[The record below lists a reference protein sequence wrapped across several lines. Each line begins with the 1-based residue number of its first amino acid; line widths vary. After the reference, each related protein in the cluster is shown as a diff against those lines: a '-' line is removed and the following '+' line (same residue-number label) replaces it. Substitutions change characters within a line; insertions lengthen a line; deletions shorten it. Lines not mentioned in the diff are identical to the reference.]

1 MTSTPTI
8 SAPDVL
14 AAVQRELARHPYRTV
29 GIAVGIGYLLGTRI
43 GKPLLSL
50 VSGRLGIAL
59 ASALVPPL
67 VTRAVA
73 PDADPGVS
81 TRTR

>member
-8 SAPDVL
+8 SAPEL
-14 AAVQRELARHPYRTV
+14 LGAMQHELARHPYRTV

-43 GKPLLSL
+43 GKPLFSL

-59 ASALVPPL
+59 ASALLPL
-67 VTRAVA
+67 VTRAA
-73 PDADPGVS
+73 AADAAPGVA
-81 TRTR
+81 TRAR